1 MNMCG
6 TLRISLPLWALVV
19 LPGLARAQ
27 FVDQAV
33 SALHEQAER
42 KVDEALE
49 RGAARLEGE
58 LGKVAGKVT
67 GHIGRKVG
75 ESLSDVQEEVAEIK
89 ARVETVKA
97 ALDTANGVISVAGR
111 TVDFIC
117 AGTDCSGGGCTAY
130 VNTILANSRG
140 YVQASRQTVGSVNVG
155 LDDLLS
161 KLEAAKTQIG
171 QCQAKVADAVN
182 SEQAGDLAALA
193 NGTDEEKEGHAE
205 EKADDDGLTE
215 ADREKMRK
223 ENEEKE
229 KKLQAELQ
237 DEQEEADA
245 ARARG
250 EEWTRTGE
258 DGKTTTK
265 TRLEEQREKKAKL
278 QAELQK
284 EQEEADAARARG
296 ETWTRTRADG
306 TTTTMTRLEEEG
318 EDVDSSDERFDD
330 GETHP

>member
-1 MNMCG
+1 MNMCA
-6 TLRISLPLWALVV
+6 TLRIALLLWAVAV

-49 RGAARLEGE
+49 RVAARLEGE

-97 ALDTANGVISVAGR
+97 ALDTANGVVSVAGR

-140 YVQASRQTVGSVNVG
+140 YVQASRQTVGSVNAG

-161 KLEAAKTQIG
+161 KLEAAKTAAV
-171 QCQAKVADAVN
+171 QCQLGSVN
-182 SEQAGDLAALA
+182 ATEYDPNEA
-193 NGTDEEKEGHAE
+193 NDGVSVTDEEKKKHV
-205 EKADDDGLTE
+205 DVVDDGDGMTE
-215 ADREKMRK
+215 EELREKR
-223 ENEEKE
+223 EQE
-229 KKLQAELQ
+229 KKEFQA
-237 DEQEEADA
+237 EQEEADRVRKETGDPNA
-245 ARARG
+245 
-250 EEWTRTGE
+250 WTRTRE
-258 DGKTTTK
+258 DGTTTTK
-265 TRLEEQREKKAKL
+265 TRLEEQRE
-278 QAELQK
+278 E
-284 EQEEADAARARG
+284 EEAARRN
-296 ETWTRTRADG
+296 
-306 TTTTMTRLEEEG
+306 G
-318 EDVDSSDERFDD
+318 EDDVSDAPDDRFDD